1 MIVTYLSS
9 HALLVYNEARQ
20 KEIIS
25 MYNEVAGNLP
35 SAARQKYQLETTLP
49 EECCK
54 LLFFLFSFFL
64 KLLCTI
70 IATYLT

>member
-1 MIVTYLSS
+1 MHISFAAEVIVTYLSS

-25 MYNEVAGNLP
+25 MYNEVAGNLQ
-35 SAARQKYQLETTLP
+35 AEVKHKYQLETTLP

-54 LLFFLFSFFL
+54 IDFMVYCLVNF
-64 KLLCTI
+64 I
-70 IATYLT
+70 